1 MRTTL
6 WHPIIMTL
14 IAIWSLTTAE
24 KNVESLADHPILCL
38 ILLAAIVSWFVY
50 FMQQHKKGKIK
61 RDKVNM
67 KY

>member
-38 ILLAAIVSWFVY
+38 IILAATISWLVY
-50 FMQQHKKGKIK
+50 FIQQNKKIK
-61 RDKVNM
+61 RDKANM
-67 KY
+67 KP